1 MPYSKISELPPA
13 VKKAYDKKGQE
24 AFLAAFNSA
33 FNGTCK
39 DDKNREGCAF
49 AIAHSAAQKAG
60 GKKMEEPKGKL
71 TSRMLNISLADK
83 KFEEVEGG
91 LQVNGVKIL
100 AVGTWTDSY
109 QQTPCNYTS
118 KLLEQYAT
126 NWKSNGFWLR
136 HAGGSPRAI
145 DEKVG
150 EIINPRF
157 ESDAVMG
164 DVFLHLASSRS
175 RDYAEMAKRG
185 VVEDVSAE
193 LGTMDT
199 YDKATKT
206 YNATY
211 LEFTGVAAVDKGAC
225 KVCGLRGHEAEECVP
240 EEKGMEKAEVEQML
254 TALKAEFLGEIEKL
268 GKRFDSVPP
277 AAKPEELKGLSDK
290 LDGAIKAHGE
300 LTEKVKMLDSY
311 EPRLK
316 KLESEPAP
324 KTFAPSETDTK
335 ELEVVRD
342 TAHLPRIEGRSIII
356 GG

>member
-13 VKKAYDKKGQE
+13 VKKAYTKKGQE

-33 FNGTCK
+33 FDGTCK
-39 DDKNREGCAF
+39 DDKEREACAF

-60 GKKMEEPKGKL
+60 GKKMEKPKGKL
-71 TSRMLNISLADK
+71 TSRMLTISLADK

-91 LQVNGVKIL
+91 LIVRGAKIL
-100 AVGTWTDSY
+100 AAGTWTDSY
-109 QQTPCNYTS
+109 QQTPCNYS
-118 KLLEQYAT
+118 AKLLEQYAA

-136 HAGGSPRAI
+136 HAGGSPRSI

-150 EIINPRF
+150 EVINPRF
-157 ESDAVMG
+157 ENDAVIG

-193 LGTMDT
+193 LGTMDS

-225 KVCGLRGHEAEECVP
+225 KVCGLRGHSMEDCP
-240 EEKGMEKAEVEQML
+240 EEKGMEPAEVEKML
-254 TALKAEFLGEIEKL
+254 ADFKTVFLSETNKMYMPIA
-268 GKRFDSVPP
+268 SPVV
-277 AAKPEELKGLSDK
+277 KPEELKALSDK
-290 LDGAIKAHGE
+290 LDTANKAALDYQE
-300 LTEKVKMLDSY
+300 LNKALEV
-311 EPRLK
+311 RLK
-316 KLESEPAP
+316 KLEAEPNP
-324 KTFAPSETDTK
+324 KTLAPVVTETK
-335 ELEVVRD
+335 EMEIE
-342 TAHLPRIEGRSIII
+342 TAHLPRIVGRSIII
-356 GG
+356 G